1 MASSPAVAASVPQ
14 PQLRELD
21 TARAPLSSWKEIAS
35 FFARTIRTV
44 QRWERTES
52 LPVYRHCHKKGNTV
66 YAFESELIAW
76 RDIRSKNQDQSIL
89 PRWTGSPRRRLAV
102 LPFANLSANHQ
113 LRHFGDALTYELIL
127 QLARLDP
134 ARIGI
139 IAYTSVMPYKRS
151 GSNIALIGRRLN
163 VDFVLE
169 GSVRLATRQV
179 RIAAQLIDVHD
190 QTQLFA
196 HACVR
201 RWTDGFGIQVSF
213 AERMTRIVGEH
224 LLSGSTSRFHD
235 VLFKTRTGP

>member
-1 MASSPAVAASVPQ
+1 MAASLAVAGSVPQ
-14 PQLRELD
+14 PQLREPD
-21 TARAPLSSWKEIAS
+21 KTAAPLGSWKEIAS

-52 LPVYRHCHKKGNTV
+52 LPVYRHRHERGSTV

-76 RDIRSKNQDQSIL
+76 RDIRSKKQDQSIL
-89 PRWTGSPRRRLAV
+89 PGRTVSRRLRLAV

-113 LRHFGDALTYELIL
+113 LRYFGDALTYELII

-139 IAYTSVMPYKRS
+139 IAYTSVIPYKRP

-169 GSVRLATRQV
+169 GSVRLAARQV
-179 RIAAQLIDVHD
+179 RIAIQLIDVRD

-196 HACVR
+196 HACER
-201 RWTDGFGIQVSF
+201 RWRDGFAIQVGF
-213 AERMTRIVGEH
+213 AERMTRIVDEY
-224 LLSGSTSRFHD
+224 LLASGRPP
-235 VLFKTRTGP
+235 VA